1 MDRANILSG
10 GSFRAT
16 FYGAVA
22 FLGVLAVSGIMA
34 IWLIEVGLRE
44 DMRTQLATKI
54 DEFQIH
60 YQLGGEDEVL
70 AEAREQSAL
79 YAATHGLL
87 LVYDA
92 QGNRLVGHRDVA
104 LDFTGW
110 VTRDISGG
118 ATGLP
123 PEDYYLTRVSLG
135 DLTLVLG
142 RDFVFLHEF
151 EVVTIQ
157 AFLVVAAVMTLVL
170 MALGYWISHQVQT
183 KLDAMGETLH
193 RVAQGETEARLAVSD
208 EGDQIDRIAAVMNTH
223 LDTLSDLMTATKTS
237 AVAIAH
243 DLKRPLARAS
253 LGLEA
258 VLNDP
263 TLSDQAVT
271 RIEESRAELAR
282 LNGIFESL
290 LRIARIDAAKGQP
303 LRQSFDLGD
312 LAAELGETFEVV
324 AEESGQTLV
333 LDIETGAGVT
343 ILGDRGMI
351 AQLIVNLVQNAI
363 THCPPGAFVTL
374 AVRREGAQVVL
385 VVADTGPG
393 IAAADR
399 EHVFDV
405 FHRGDTTRTTEG
417 NGLGLALV
425 KSIAERHGAAL
436 SLDDNDPGLRVTV
449 RFPGN

>member
-22 FLGVLAVSGIMA
+22 FLVVLAVSGIMA

-44 DMRTQLATKI
+44 DMRTQLAARI

-70 AEAREQSAL
+70 AEAREQTGL

-118 ATGLP
+118 ASGLP
-123 PEDYYLTRVSLG
+123 PEDYYLTRISLG

-142 RDFVFLHEF
+142 RDFVFLHQF

-170 MALGYWISHQVQT
+170 MALGYWISRQVQT

-193 RVAQGETEARLAVSD
+193 RVAQGETEARLAVSE

-243 DLKRPLARAS
+243 DLRRPLARAS

-303 LRQSFDLGD
+303 LRQSVDLGD

-333 LDIETGAGVT
+333 LEIETGARAM
-343 ILGDRGMI
+343 ILGDRGMV

-374 AVRREGAQVVL
+374 SVRREGAQVVL

-405 FHRGDTTRTTEG
+405 FHRGDPTRTSEG

-425 KSIAERHGAAL
+425 KSIAERHGATL

-449 RFPGN
+449 RFQSA